1 MLKNLTPFTKEAL
14 WRNYTGETVR
24 SFREGLGISQAELGI
39 ALGVSRV
46 TIVGLEKRGS
56 SAEISVI
63 WKIALR
69 EIFRHPLDY
78 LGTTDGRNLTFKGA
92 MAGQDH
98 D

>member
-1 MLKNLTPFTKEAL
+1 MSENLTLPIQGVS

-24 SFREGLGISQAELGI
+24 SFRESLGISQAELAT

-56 SAEISVI
+56 SDEISVI

-78 LGTTDGRNLTFKGA
+78 LGAKDGRTLTFENIMVENK
-92 MAGQDH
+92 H